1 MATTKVSVPTERK
14 TPKWVIVL
22 TFIGAAVLLIVGVLV
37 LLAGRE
43 MWQHPGSPQVSHPT
57 KATLEVVKMPVK
69 VVKKHGQ
76 THRRLGTVKRV
87 KTVERLG
94 QGGGR
99 SEAVAMATLATGAA
113 LLLAG
118 GFAARL
124 TRIKLPGVEMDAT
137 AAFEAGS
144 VAGAEV
150 AKAAE
155 AKGTSDVLQDKAKLV
170 EAASITGAA
179 MGVKPAPP
187 LESIDDEKLQAAAE
201 AAVQRVSDE
210 T

>member
-76 THRRLGTVKRV
+76 THRSLGPGKQ
-87 KTVERLG
+87 ERRAEG
-94 QGGGR
+94 WGRGGGR
-99 SEAVAMATLATGAA
+99 ESHAPHWSRSTTRNCRRRRRPLYRGFPTKPRPRPDRARAP
-113 LLLAG
+113 G
-118 GFAARL
+118 GER
-124 TRIKLPGVEMDAT
+124 
-137 AAFEAGS
+137 
-144 VAGAEV
+144 
-150 AKAAE
+150 
-155 AKGTSDVLQDKAKLV
+155 
-170 EAASITGAA
+170 
-179 MGVKPAPP
+179 
-187 LESIDDEKLQAAAE
+187 
-201 AAVQRVSDE
+201 
-210 T
+210 